1 VDLPTTI
8 RILSS
13 MATRRLL
20 ADLTTQFES
29 TSPLRLS
36 VESVGGVDAAKRV
49 RAGEPFDVIVLADN
63 VIDAL
68 IAEGHIVEGS
78 RVDLVASPVAVAVRA
93 GTTHPDISSADAVK
107 SAILAAASIG
117 YSTGPSGTYLATLF
131 DRWGV
136 ADAVKGRIRVAPP
149 GVPVGSLVAK
159 GELELGFQQLSEF
172 VDLDG
177 IDVVGLL
184 PPEIQAIT
192 IFSGGVG
199 RAAAQPDRAREVLE
213 FMAGPSTV
221 ETKRRL
227 GMEPA
232 LTL

>member
-49 RAGEPFDVIVLADN
+49 RAGEPFDIIVLANN

-68 IAEGHIVEGS
+68 IAEGHIVGGS

-93 GTTHPDISSADAVK
+93 GTSHPDISSAEAVK
-107 SAILAAASIG
+107 GAILAAASIG

-131 DRWGV
+131 DRWGI
-136 ADAVKGRIRVAPP
+136 ADAVKDRIRVAPP

-159 GELELGFQQLSEF
+159 GELELGFQQLSEL
-172 VDLDG
+172 VDLAG
-177 IDVVGLL
+177 IEVVGLL
-184 PPEIQAIT
+184 PSEIQVIT

-199 RAAAQPDRAREVLE
+199 LASAQPDRAREVLE

-232 LTL
+232 HG